1 MIRDEDLTAFLDGEL
16 DDVSSRRIEA
26 ALATDAA
33 LRDRMDRLNR
43 ADEAVRSAF
52 GAALNEGRTQS
63 MEDAIRAAVAGH
75 AKASPATAEVLPFAR
90 PARAAPRWVWPVM
103 MAATLVMGVLVG
115 RTITPITNSGG
126 DWISPAGTGAP
137 AAGPRLASAL
147 SRTPSGVAFDLADNR
162 KGQVSL
168 TFASASGDLC
178 RQFEITDAAGRQ
190 DALACRSGRADWRL
204 VALTSTARAG
214 PGGAFRT
221 AAGPGEDPVSAMADR
236 LIAGEPMDAAQEA
249 AALR

>member
-1 MIRDEDLTAFLDGEL
+1 MIPDEDLTAFLDGEL
-16 DDVSSRRIEA
+16 DEAACLRIET
-26 ALATDAA
+26 ALETDPA
-33 LRDRMDRLNR
+33 LRDRLNRLNR

-63 MEDAIRAAVAGH
+63 LEDAIRAAVAGQS
-75 AKASPATAEVLPFAR
+75 AKPAVTAEVLPFAR
-90 PARAAPRWVWPVM
+90 PDRRPAPWVWPAM

-115 RTITPITNSGG
+115 RTITPATGGG
-126 DWISPAGTGAP
+126 DWIAPAGAGAP
-137 AAGPRLASAL
+137 AAGPKLASAL

-178 RQFEITDAAGRQ
+178 RQFQITDAAGKQ
-190 DALACRSGRADWRL
+190 DALACRRGREAWRL
-204 VALTSTARAG
+204 VALAATAPAG
-214 PGGAFRT
+214 GGGTFRT
-221 AAGPGEDPVSAMADR
+221 AAGPGEDPVSAVADR